1 MFRVGDAVVH
11 PVRGAGM
18 VIGIE
23 ERQQQGSSTLYY
35 RIELL
40 GQPTVRLMLPISS
53 AQIVGLRLAVP
64 LSELK
69 QVWQVL
75 RSSPQ
80 ILPGDNNERYRF
92 VRDKLRA
99 GDVFQVAE
107 VVRDMASRQQV
118 ARGLTTVGKRLY
130 DEGLMLLAAEVAAVQ
145 GNRVADA
152 ATQIR
157 DKLSEGPSPSITM

>member
-11 PVRGAGM
+11 PVRGAGV

-23 ERQQQGSSTLYY
+23 ERQQQGSSTPYY

-40 GQPTVRLMLPISS
+40 GQPTIRLMLPISS
-53 AQIVGLRLAVP
+53 AKTIGLRLAIAR
-64 LSELK
+64 SELRD
-69 QVWQVL
+69 VWQVL
-75 RSSPQ
+75 CASPQ
-80 ILPGDNNERYRF
+80 TLPGDNNERYQF
-92 VRDKLRA
+92 LRDKLRA

-107 VVRDMASRQQV
+107 AVRDMAWRRQG

-130 DEGLMLLAAEVAAVQ
+130 EESLTLLAAEVAAVQ

-152 ATQIR
+152 ETQIR
-157 DKLSEGPSPSITM
+157 DKLCESLSPSITM